1 MFYMKNMKLSAK
13 ELSEKS
19 VLDIGSGNGIT
30 TYKLAP
36 YVKTIYGLEPD
47 KNSLKKARLLNRKFK
62 FKNIRFY
69 EGGIEN
75 IPFVRKFDIIRFRNS
90 LQFMNPIYALKK
102 SLKLININGF
112 IIIVLPLSY
121 PNPIDK
127 RLDKNNKSF
136 DKDLLDKNIKRN
148 KKYIKIIKKF
158 FEKYNKL
165 YENSNKERYFLI
177 VKIK

>member
-1 MFYMKNMKLSAK
+1 M
-13 ELSEKS
+13 
-19 VLDIGSGNGIT
+19 D
-30 TYKLAP
+30 
-36 YVKTIYGLEPD
+36 
-47 KNSLKKARLLNRKFK
+47 
-62 FKNIRFY
+62 
-69 EGGIEN
+69 
-75 IPFVRKFDIIRFRNS
+75 
-90 LQFMNPIYALKK
+90 PIYALKR
-102 SLKLININGF
+102 SLELIKINGF

-136 DKDLLDKNIKRN
+136 DKDLLNKNIKHN

-177 VKIK
+177 VKIKE